1 MASQLYKT
9 DASQEYV
16 IVGNDVIVKC
26 QYPSFVSDFLS
37 VQAWQDSEGNTF
49 TAETNLKSGNLP
61 QLSLVRILWCSM
73 KKFRRSLLLVLVLF
87 SFLIIISVA
96 HQNYRVVVHEESVI
110 LGNDVHFKCN
120 IQSYVA
126 DFVQVVSWTDS
137 EGSSFMPDQSFGNFL
152 LKTNWCKVSNQS
164 FIRLEQS
171 TVFYDVLTCG
181 EAVIQTM
188 KITPL
193 QTCLRYDTLS

>member
-1 MASQLYKT
+1 MYKT

-73 KKFRRSLLLVLVLF
+73 KKV
-87 SFLIIISVA
+87 
-96 HQNYRVVVHEESVI
+96 
-110 LGNDVHFKCN
+110 
-120 IQSYVA
+120 
-126 DFVQVVSWTDS
+126 
-137 EGSSFMPDQSFGNFL
+137 
-152 LKTNWCKVSNQS
+152 
-164 FIRLEQS
+164 
-171 TVFYDVLTCG
+171 
-181 EAVIQTM
+181 
-188 KITPL
+188 
-193 QTCLRYDTLS
+193 

>member
-1 MASQLYKT
+1 M
-9 DASQEYV
+9 
-16 IVGNDVIVKC
+16 
-26 QYPSFVSDFLS
+26 
-37 VQAWQDSEGNTF
+37 
-49 TAETNLKSGNLP
+49 
-61 QLSLVRILWCSM
+61 
-73 KKFRRSLLLVLVLF
+73 
-87 SFLIIISVA
+87 
-96 HQNYRVVVHEESVI
+96 HEESVI

-126 DFVQVVSWTDS
+126 DFVHIVSWTDS

-164 FIRLEQS
+164 LIRLEQS
-171 TVFYDVLTCG
+171 TVFYDILTCG

-193 QTCLRYDTLS
+193 QTCLRYDNLSYLSAHY